1 MLVAV
6 KYNKS
11 VYYKIIY
18 LVAHQRTASPNSA
31 EIRRYTYSGNRL
43 ASMTRSVSG
52 TSGTSDNYVF
62 GYDLNGNLTFNPE
75 RPMQFRYNYLN
86 LTDSIVWPEGGCRY
100 SWLSDGSRASA
111 AGFGSEGGK
120 GRDYLGSLIY
130 DYNQSHLELSTE
142 FSGGRLVSGP
152 SGDSVLLYVQDHLG
166 SVRVVLADGRPA
178 AYNEYAPFGESE
190 TAYSTDVFQG
200 QRLAPQYNR
209 FRYNGK
215 EEFPQPGSDLLDYG
229 ARLYDPVLCRWN
241 AIDPLAEKYCSLSGY
256 AYCGNNP
263 VRFIDPYGLTIA
275 EGSLQEFG
283 RLRQTIRDKLNSWIA
298 LKQQYI
304 NAFYAQGNSGEPNTS
319 YFDMMIQSVQRS
331 LALMD
336 IIEMSTHTYEL
347 NFSEGSK
354 GALIHASDTQHFT
367 LTYGNDALF
376 VHELTH
382 AGQFENGD
390 IAFTMN
396 SEHALMIDIYD
407 EAAAYA
413 AQYAFSPE
421 SVEGLNPSVHI
432 YSMADITAEW
442 VIGIEDA
449 TGGIHMDLEEVIIQG
464 RHC

>member
-1 MLVAV
+1 
-6 KYNKS
+6 
-11 VYYKIIY
+11 
-18 LVAHQRTASPNSA
+18 
-31 EIRRYTYSGNRL
+31 
-43 ASMTRSVSG
+43 
-52 TSGTSDNYVF
+52 
-62 GYDLNGNLTFNPE
+62 
-75 RPMQFRYNYLN
+75 
-86 LTDSIVWPEGGCRY
+86 
-100 SWLSDGSRASA
+100 
-111 AGFGSEGGK
+111 
-120 GRDYLGSLIY
+120 
-130 DYNQSHLELSTE
+130 LELSTE

-229 ARLYDPVLCRWN
+229 ARLYDSVLCRWN
-241 AIDPLAEKYCSLSGY
+241 AIDPLAEKYCFLSGY

-336 IIEMSTHTYEL
+336 IIEMSTRIYEL
-347 NFSEGSK
+347 NFSEGNTGTLK
-354 GALIHASDTQHFT
+354 HTPNTRHFT

-382 AGQFENGD
+382 AGQLENGD
-390 IAFTMN
+390 IGFTMGA
-396 SEHALMIDIYD
+396 EKAILIDVFD
-407 EAAAYA
+407 EVAAYA
-413 AQYAFSPE
+413 AQFAFSPI
-421 SVEGLNPSVHI
+421 SVENLNPDMPI
-432 YSMADITAEW
+432 FMMNDITVEW
-442 VIGIEDA
+442 LLTLTDFS
-449 TGGIHMDLEEVIIQG
+449 TGNYLYNPEFNTSVSMVPVDVNMTWNELLRAYPYVNLGQYGDWGNTAIKDVLHEELVW
-464 RHC
+464 

>member
-1 MLVAV
+1 
-6 KYNKS
+6 
-11 VYYKIIY
+11 
-18 LVAHQRTASPNSA
+18 
-31 EIRRYTYSGNRL
+31 
-43 ASMTRSVSG
+43 
-52 TSGTSDNYVF
+52 
-62 GYDLNGNLTFNPE
+62 
-75 RPMQFRYNYLN
+75 MQFRYNYLN

-130 DYNQSHLELSTE
+130 DYNQSQLELSTE

-319 YFDMMIQSVQRS
+319 YFDMMIQSLQRS

-336 IIEMSTHTYEL
+336 IIEMSTHTYKL

-354 GALIHASDTQHFT
+354 GTLKHTPNTRYFT

-382 AGQFENGD
+382 AGQLENGE
-390 IAFTMN
+390 IGFTKAGKN
-396 SEHALMIDIYD
+396 ALMIDIYD

-421 SVEGLNPSVHI
+421 SVEGLNPSVYI

-449 TGGIHMDLEEVIIQG
+449 TGGHPYGPGGSNHTGQALLNINSTWNEYLGAYHSERRSIREQYGNWGDTPMKDVMENVFNDGFIW
-464 RHC
+464 